1 MYPSVTFAER
11 QLKFVGQCSI
21 EETRENSKI
30 DLFHRELL
38 SISLLMFSAILYSY
52 IITDH

>member
-1 MYPSVTFAER
+1 MYLSVTFAEK
-11 QLKFVGQCSI
+11 QLKFVGHCNI
-21 EETRENSKI
+21 DETRENSKI

-38 SISLLMFSAILYSY
+38 SISLLMFGAILYSY